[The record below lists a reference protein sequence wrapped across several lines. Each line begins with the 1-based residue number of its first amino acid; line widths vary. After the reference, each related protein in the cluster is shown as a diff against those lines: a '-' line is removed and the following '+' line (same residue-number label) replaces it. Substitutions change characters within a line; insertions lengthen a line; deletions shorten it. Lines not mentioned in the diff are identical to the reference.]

1 MVVGRTLIITAWRP
15 HGCRRGE
22 SEMSILAFTII
33 AIIVNFIIGFIV
45 AWISKNGCV
54 AIGAAIIADMILFT
68 LYVFL

>member
-1 MVVGRTLIITAWRP
+1 
-15 HGCRRGE
+15 
-22 SEMSILAFTII
+22 MSILTITII
-33 AIIVNFIIGFIV
+33 AIIVNFVLGIIA

>member
-1 MVVGRTLIITAWRP
+1 
-15 HGCRRGE
+15 
-22 SEMSILAFTII
+22 MSILAFTII

-45 AWISKNGCV
+45 AWISKDGRV

>member
-1 MVVGRTLIITAWRP
+1 
-15 HGCRRGE
+15 
-22 SEMSILAFTII
+22 MSILAFTII
-33 AIIVNFIIGFIV
+33 AIIVNVIIGFIV

>member
-1 MVVGRTLIITAWRP
+1 MSVLMIMIIV
-15 HGCRRGE
+15 
-22 SEMSILAFTII
+22 
-33 AIIVNFIIGFIV
+33 IIVNFIIGFIV

>member
-1 MVVGRTLIITAWRP
+1 
-15 HGCRRGE
+15 
-22 SEMSILAFTII
+22 MSILAFTII

-68 LYVFL
+68 LYVFCRHGMNTNYGRW

>member
-1 MVVGRTLIITAWRP
+1 
-15 HGCRRGE
+15 
-22 SEMSILAFTII
+22 MSILAFTII

-68 LYVFL
+68 VYVFL

>member
-1 MVVGRTLIITAWRP
+1 
-15 HGCRRGE
+15 
-22 SEMSILAFTII
+22 MSILAF